1 MTTPLLGSANP
12 SDYTTMDSLAS
23 DAVKSRV
30 VVHLATG
37 DVEVVTL
44 TDGTLLVDGDRVE
57 QIPVTQSISLKEV
70 HRNASQ

>member
-1 MTTPLLGSANP
+1 MTAPLLGSSNP
-12 SDYTTMDSLAS
+12 SDYTSMDSVAP

-57 QIPVTQSISLKEV
+57 RIPVTQSISLKEV
-70 HRNASQ
+70 HREVSQ